1 MTSRAAAGRPRL
13 RALTRA
19 QERLFFTIAF
29 ALGLLLQLA
38 VIL

>member
-1 MTSRAAAGRPRL
+1 MTAPAAGNRPRR

-19 QERLFFTIAF
+19 QERLFFAIAF